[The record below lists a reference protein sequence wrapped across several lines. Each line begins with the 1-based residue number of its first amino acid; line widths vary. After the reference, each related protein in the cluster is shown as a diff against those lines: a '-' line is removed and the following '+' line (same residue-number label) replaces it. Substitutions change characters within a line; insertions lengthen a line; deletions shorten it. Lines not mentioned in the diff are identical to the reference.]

1 MSAAGGGAAVTALP
15 VEAPRLSLSSRL
27 RRNYDISFPL
37 GLLFVMLIVNLLTE
51 NTSFGLTEQLAT
63 AAPLIIAAL
72 ASSPAVIGGGLDL
85 SISPLIFFVNAA
97 FVSWLAPAG
106 LGAAEVIPLMM
117 LIGMAVGALTG
128 LLVVGLR
135 VDAIVATLAMYF
147 VLQGVDLWVAPK
159 PESANVGWLT
169 HLAGSVGPIPGGL
182 ITIAAPLLI
191 WLALRRTPLPSYLYA
206 IGSNAETAFSSGI
219 NVSTVRV
226 FGYAV
231 GGLFAGIA
239 GIALTASVQSVTA
252 TNATQFTLP
261 AIAAVTLGGISLAGG
276 RGRLLGAAFGG
287 GALYLLQLLLTSLQV
302 NAAYL
307 QLAYGVVLIVAV
319 VLSGIVSGGRV
330 KGNSAMP
337 RFFRRREEARRD
349 PLAGLDLDLG
359 EVTDDEAARRPPT
372 PWQRA
377 AALQKRFPIAQCL
390 VTVAIY
396 VYGLATLEGFGSW
409 PTIKLL
415 LLLAALVGLAS
426 VGQTILI
433 LMGGFD
439 LSVANFIV
447 AGALATTAIA
457 EKYNLPFGV
466 MVILAVL
473 GAAILGGIAG
483 QICHRFQIQP
493 LITTLAMGAIAV
505 GAVQVQTTTLTGIP
519 PTWVSRA
526 AQASTKSLGVDV
538 PPAVLIWVVVALVL
552 AFVLHRTVSGRH
564 LLATGANPRASEYAL
579 ISTRRIWT
587 VGFAVSA
594 VMSVLVGILIAGYGG
609 GVTGEMGNPYLFESV
624 VAVVVGGTIFGGPGD
639 YTRTCIGALLL
650 TVLTTVLVGHGAT
663 TATED
668 VVYGAVILAAIAA
681 YGRRGRLADQ
691 I

>member
-1 MSAAGGGAAVTALP
+1 VSGEGGGAAVTALP
-15 VEAPRLSLSSRL
+15 VEAPRLNLGSRL
-27 RRNYDISFPL
+27 RRNYDITFPL
-37 GLLFVMLIVNLLTE
+37 GLLLVMLIVNLLTE
-51 NTSFGLTEQLAT
+51 NTGFGLTEQLAT
-63 AAPLIIAAL
+63 AAPLIIAGL

-106 LGAAEVIPLMM
+106 LGAAESIPLMM

-159 PESANVGWLT
+159 PESANVGWIA
-169 HLAGSVGPIPGGL
+169 HLAGSFGPIPGGL
-182 ITIAAPLLI
+182 ITIAVPLLI
-191 WLALRRTPLPSYLYA
+191 WLGLRRTPLPSYLYA

-219 NVSTVRV
+219 NVSMVRV

-302 NAAYL
+302 NAAFL

-319 VLSGIVSGGRV
+319 VLSGIVSGSRV
-330 KGNSAMP
+330 KGNSAVP

-359 EVTDDEAARRPPT
+359 EADDDEAARPAST

-447 AGALATTAIA
+447 AGALATTAVA

-466 MVILAVL
+466 MVILAVI

-519 PTWVSRA
+519 PTWVSKV
-526 AQASTKSLGVDV
+526 AQASTKTFGVDV
-538 PPAVLIWVVVALVL
+538 PPTVLIWAVVALIL

>member
-1 MSAAGGGAAVTALP
+1 MSGASGAAVTAP
-15 VEAPRLSLSSRL
+15 AVEAPRLSLSSRL

-106 LGAAEVIPLMM
+106 LGAAESIPLMM

-473 GAAILGGIAG
+473 GAGILGGIAG

>member
-372 PWQRA
+372 AWQRA

-466 MVILAVL
+466 MVILAVI

-538 PPAVLIWVVVALVL
+538 PPAVLIWVVVALIL

>member
-466 MVILAVL
+466 MVILAVI

-538 PPAVLIWVVVALVL
+538 PPAVLIWVVVALIL